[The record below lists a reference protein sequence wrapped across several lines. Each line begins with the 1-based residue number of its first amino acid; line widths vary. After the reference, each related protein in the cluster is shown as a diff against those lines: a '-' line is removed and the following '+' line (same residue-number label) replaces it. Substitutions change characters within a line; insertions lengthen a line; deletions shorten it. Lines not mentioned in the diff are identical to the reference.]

1 MVLKLVTRLGVW
13 ARRIC
18 TRSLWPRAR
27 ATWMGDEPWQL
38 VIRGEAPACSR
49 ALVRG
54 ARPQEQ
60 ERWRAVAPVSLEG
73 WRWRRRMCRRK
84 KRGEGNQAEK

>member
-13 ARRIC
+13 VRRIC

-27 ATWMGDEPWQL
+27 AMWMGEEPWLL
-38 VIRGEAPACSR
+38 VTWGEAPACSR
-49 ALVRG
+49 ALVRE

-60 ERWRAVAPVSLEG
+60 ERCRAVAPVSLEV
-73 WRWRRRMCRRK
+73 WWWRRR
-84 KRGEGNQAEK
+84 